1 MAVHDKNINHQ
12 PASMDFVLVAKKRE
26 WQLVEYILPPRQTE
40 ISTVLLASSR
50 CIGLDFPTLDSN
62 WYSRLLSFSTS
73 INHWT
78 IYNPNPNLPKFNQL
92 FSRLSS
98 TYFPNFTETFRVILF
113 TKKNKRTNKW

>member
-1 MAVHDKNINHQ
+1 MAVHNKNINHQ
-12 PASMDFVLVAKKRE
+12 PASMDSVLVAKKRE

-73 INHWT
+73 T
-78 IYNPNPNLPKFNQL
+78 AG
-92 FSRLSS
+92 LSITLTS
-98 TYFPNFTETFRVILF
+98 VVTVSKTDTET
-113 TKKNKRTNKW
+113 